1 MDVPPSSIKL
11 ENAAIKSEPLDTSS
25 IKLEPGAIKN
35 EPVDSMTPIKTEP
48 GSVKADPGVKQ
59 EMDIKPTVSSNSRC
73 VMVCCRYLLCH
84 YFHNITIIHFFNCV
98 SFDVFAVRK
107 YQHQQLRHLPL
118 ELQTLLLHRNL
129 WGQIKLHLLKS
140 NLNKR

>member
-35 EPVDSMTPIKTEP
+35 EPIDSMTPIKTEP

-73 VMVCCRYLLCH
+73 VMVCCRYLSC
-84 YFHNITIIHFFNCV
+84 FHNIAIIHFFNCV
-98 SFDVFAVRK
+98 SIDVFAVRK

-129 WGQIKLHLLKS
+129 WGRIKFDLLKS
-140 NLNKR
+140 NLKKR

>member
-25 IKLEPGAIKN
+25 IKLEPGTIKN

-73 VMVCCRYLLCH
+73 VMVCCRYLSC
-84 YFHNITIIHFFNCV
+84 HFFII
-98 SFDVFAVRK
+98 
-107 YQHQQLRHLPL
+107 
-118 ELQTLLLHRNL
+118 LLLFISL
-129 WGQIKLHLLKS
+129 IVYLLMYLQYGNINTNNFDTS
-140 NLNKR
+140 H

>member
-35 EPVDSMTPIKTEP
+35 EPIDSMTPIKTEP

-59 EMDIKPTVSSNSRC
+59 EMDIKPTVSSNSRYSDVLLQIS
-73 VMVCCRYLLCH
+73 VMS
-84 YFHNITIIHFFNCV
+84 NITTHFR
-98 SFDVFAVRK
+98 S
-107 YQHQQLRHLPL
+107 
-118 ELQTLLLHRNL
+118 
-129 WGQIKLHLLKS
+129 S
-140 NLNKR
+140 

>member
-35 EPVDSMTPIKTEP
+35 EPIDSMTPIKTEP

-59 EMDIKPTVSSNSRC
+59 EMDIKPTVSSNSRY
-73 VMVCCRYLLCH
+73 VTFCCRYLSCH
-84 YFHNITIIHFFNCV
+84 YNITTHFFNYV
-98 SFDVFAVRK
+98 
-107 YQHQQLRHLPL
+107 
-118 ELQTLLLHRNL
+118 
-129 WGQIKLHLLKS
+129 
-140 NLNKR
+140 

>member
-35 EPVDSMTPIKTEP
+35 EPIDSMTPIKTEP

-59 EMDIKPTVSSNSRC
+59 EMDIKPTVSSNSRY
-73 VMVCCRYLLCH
+73 VMFCCRYLSCH
-84 YFHNITIIHFFNCV
+84 YNITTHFFNYV
-98 SFDVFAVRK
+98 
-107 YQHQQLRHLPL
+107 
-118 ELQTLLLHRNL
+118 
-129 WGQIKLHLLKS
+129 
-140 NLNKR
+140 

>member
-35 EPVDSMTPIKTEP
+35 EPIDSMTPIKTEP

-59 EMDIKPTVSSNSRC
+59 EMDIKPTVSSNSRYSDVLLQIS
-73 VMVCCRYLLCH
+73 VM
-84 YFHNITIIHFFNCV
+84 F
-98 SFDVFAVRK
+98 S
-107 YQHQQLRHLPL
+107 
-118 ELQTLLLHRNL
+118 
-129 WGQIKLHLLKS
+129 
-140 NLNKR
+140 